1 MLSSEEPL
9 KTVINSYL
17 LGILE
22 VLAPINRLVIA
33 VMDYCR
39 VINPLLARKPLSH
52 REVLCLHGHSE
63 KYDLYHVYCFN
74 NIHKTFIL
82 HKSTCT
88 GKWPCCKIL
97 ILSIHYCLPGL
108 KMGLF
113 VVTLNFKDNAS
124 GLLVSVH
131 CGHSLSE
138 KCQINCITGV

>member
-33 VMDYCR
+33 VMDYCL

-82 HKSTCT
+82 HKSTW
-88 GKWPCCKIL
+88 KWPCCKIL

>member
-82 HKSTCT
+82 HKSTW
-88 GKWPCCKIL
+88 KWPCCKIL

-124 GLLVSVH
+124 GLQVSVH

>member
-1 MLSSEEPL
+1 MSSEEPL

-22 VLAPINRLVIA
+22 VQAPTNQLVIV
-33 VMDYCR
+33 VMDYCL

-52 REVLCLHGHSE
+52 REVRCLHGHSE
-63 KYDLYHVYCFN
+63 KYHVYCFN
-74 NIHKTFIL
+74 NIHKILIL
-82 HKSTCT
+82 HKSTC
-88 GKWPCCKIL
+88 KWPCCKIL

>member
-39 VINPLLARKPLSH
+39 VINPLLAKKPLSH

-74 NIHKTFIL
+74 NIHKTLIL
-82 HKSTCT
+82 HKSTC
-88 GKWPCCKIL
+88 KWPCCKIL

-131 CGHSLSE
+131 CGYSLSE

>member
-22 VLAPINRLVIA
+22 VQALTNQLVI
-33 VMDYCR
+33 VVKDYCL

-63 KYDLYHVYCFN
+63 KYCVYCFN

-82 HKSTCT
+82 HKSTW
-88 GKWPCCKIL
+88 KWPCCKIL

>member
-1 MLSSEEPL
+1 MSSEEPL

-22 VLAPINRLVIA
+22 VQAPTNQLVIV
-33 VMDYCR
+33 VMDYCL

-52 REVLCLHGHSE
+52 REVRCLHGHSE
-63 KYDLYHVYCFN
+63 KYHVYCFN
-74 NIHKTFIL
+74 NIYKTFIL
-82 HKSTCT
+82 HKSTW
-88 GKWPCCKIL
+88 KWPCCKIL

-113 VVTLNFKDNAS
+113 VVTLNFQNNAS
-124 GLLVSVH
+124 GLLVSVR
-131 CGHSLSE
+131 CGHSLID

>member
-22 VLAPINRLVIA
+22 VQALTNQLVI
-33 VMDYCR
+33 VVKDYCL

-63 KYDLYHVYCFN
+63 KYRVYCFN

-82 HKSTCT
+82 HKSTW
-88 GKWPCCKIL
+88 KWPCCKIL

-113 VVTLNFKDNAS
+113 VVTLNFKDNES

>member
-22 VLAPINRLVIA
+22 VQAPTNQLVIA
-33 VMDYCR
+33 VMDYCL

-63 KYDLYHVYCFN
+63 KYHVYCFN

-82 HKSTCT
+82 HKSTW
-88 GKWPCCKIL
+88 KWPCCKIL

-113 VVTLNFKDNAS
+113 VVTLNFNDNAS

>member
-22 VLAPINRLVIA
+22 VQVPTNQLVI
-33 VMDYCR
+33 VVKDYCL

-82 HKSTCT
+82 HKSTW
-88 GKWPCCKIL
+88 KWPCCKIL

>member
-17 LGILE
+17 FGILE

-88 GKWPCCKIL
+88 CKWPCCKIL
-97 ILSIHYCLPGL
+97 ILSIHYSLLPSRIENGPFCCDIEL
-108 KMGLF
+108 PR
-113 VVTLNFKDNAS
+113 
-124 GLLVSVH
+124 
-131 CGHSLSE
+131 
-138 KCQINCITGV
+138 

>member
-9 KTVINSYL
+9 KTVIHSYL
-17 LGILE
+17 LGLLE
-22 VLAPINRLVIA
+22 VQAPTNQLVIV
-33 VMDYCR
+33 VMDYCL

-63 KYDLYHVYCFN
+63 KHHVYCFN

-82 HKSTCT
+82 HKSTW
-88 GKWPCCKIL
+88 KWPCCKIL

-124 GLLVSVH
+124 GLLVSIH

>member
-1 MLSSEEPL
+1 MLSSKEPL

-82 HKSTCT
+82 HKSSR
-88 GKWPCCKIL
+88 KWPCCKIL

-113 VVTLNFKDNAS
+113 VVTLNFQDNAS

>member
-17 LGILE
+17 LRILE

-82 HKSTCT
+82 HKSTC
-88 GKWPCCKIL
+88 KWPCCKIL
-97 ILSIHYCLPGL
+97 ILSIHYSLLPSRIENGPFCCDIEL
-108 KMGLF
+108 PR
-113 VVTLNFKDNAS
+113 
-124 GLLVSVH
+124 
-131 CGHSLSE
+131 
-138 KCQINCITGV
+138 

>member
-1 MLSSEEPL
+1 MLSSEEPF

-63 KYDLYHVYCFN
+63 KYHVYCFN
-74 NIHKTFIL
+74 NIHVHKTFIL
-82 HKSTCT
+82 HKSTW
-88 GKWPCCKIL
+88 KWPCCKIL

-113 VVTLNFKDNAS
+113 VVTLNFQNNAS

>member
-1 MLSSEEPL
+1 MLSSEEPF

-22 VLAPINRLVIA
+22 VLAPINRLIIA

-82 HKSTCT
+82 HKSTC
-88 GKWPCCKIL
+88 KWPCCKIL

-113 VVTLNFKDNAS
+113 VVTLNFQNNAS